1 MSLTAIEQYMLELI
15 NRARLNPAAEA
26 ERFGLPL
33 NAGLERSM
41 ISTSAK
47 GVLAPNAT
55 LETSAEQHSMW
66 MLSNDIFSH
75 TGKGGSSPGN
85 RMLDAGYEFTG
96 HWSWRE
102 NLAWSGTTGTLDLQ
116 TAADAH
122 HEGLYRS
129 EGHRANTFATDI
141 KEVGLA
147 QIEGKFKN
155 DGMTYNASMLTL
167 NFAASGTDQ
176 FLTGVAFNDKD
187 GDGFYDIGEGFGGL
201 VILVDESSSNATS
214 AGGYSVGAD
223 PKTRAQVEL
232 RTTTGPIAKLE
243 VDLSQENAKLDY
255 VIAPSGSKWVYVSQG
270 AELISGIPNA
280 KLLGVANLDLM
291 GSDAGNRLI
300 GNSGRNK
307 LVGGEG
313 DNVLKGGEGRDQ
325 TWHVKNGVSNAD
337 ILIGGGGDDRLYG
350 QSSSDTLQGG
360 AGDDYLFGRGG
371 RDTFIF
377 DSGSDIVEDF
387 DPYVDRL
394 VIDGS
399 RLGIGPLD
407 AKELST
413 LATNTSNEISFDFRV
428 GNHLTL
434 NDISG
439 LDSLIGSVSFA

>member
-1 MSLTAIEQYMLELI
+1 MICVSIGRSRHRHMI
-15 NRARLNPAAEA
+15 AEH
-26 ERFGLPL
+26 
-33 NAGLERSM
+33 
-41 ISTSAK
+41 
-47 GVLAPNAT
+47 
-55 LETSAEQHSMW
+55 QH
-66 MLSNDIFSH
+66 L
-75 TGKGGSSPGN
+75 
-85 RMLDAGYEFTG
+85 
-96 HWSWRE
+96 
-102 NLAWSGTTGTLDLQ
+102 
-116 TAADAH
+116 
-122 HEGLYRS
+122 
-129 EGHRANTFATDI
+129 
-141 KEVGLA
+141 
-147 QIEGKFKN
+147 
-155 DGMTYNASMLTL
+155 
-167 NFAASGTDQ
+167 
-176 FLTGVAFNDKD
+176 
-187 GDGFYDIGEGFGGL
+187 
-201 VILVDESSSNATS
+201 
-214 AGGYSVGAD
+214 
-223 PKTRAQVEL
+223 
-232 RTTTGPIAKLE
+232 
-243 VDLSQENAKLDY
+243 
-255 VIAPSGSKWVYVSQG
+255 VSQG

-350 QSSSDTLQGG
+350 QSGSDTLQGG
-360 AGDDYLFGRGG
+360 AGDDYLFGGGG

-413 LATNTSNEISFDFRV
+413 LATNTSNGISFDFGV